1 MITVTH
7 TSHDSPRQQVVR
19 AITHQDP
26 DYVPAWYSFFAT
38 ETRERYGERL
48 THLLDRYR
56 DDVVF
61 SVLSTFPPKSE
72 RPPGWV
78 DEWGCAWNQSPDG
91 VGSMA
96 VDSPLYH
103 SWDRLDWYL
112 ENALPGLGQM
122 THILDRV
129 TKARADNPDRY
140 LVGTTFL
147 GVLERLRALRG
158 TENLLT
164 DLILQPVELATLRD
178 ALADEFAGQI
188 RSIAARG
195 ADAVLIAD
203 DFGTQDSLIL
213 SPKHFR
219 EFFKPMYARLF
230 AEIHEGGMHAWFH
243 SCGCVR
249 SIIPDLIEIDLDV
262 LHPLQ
267 PPCLDLKEI
276 AETFRGQV
284 CFAGAVDV
292 QELLVFGTPG
302 EVEEELRW
310 IIDLLDGPH
319 GGFVLAPTNSIM
331 PDTPFENLEAMCR
344 TMYEYGHAKRAGK

>member
-1 MITVTH
+1 MTL
-7 TSHDSPRQQVVR
+7 DNPRRQVIR

-38 ETRERYGERL
+38 ETRDRYGDRL
-48 THLLDRYR
+48 TDLLAAYP

-78 DEWGCAWNQSPDG
+78 DEWGCAWNHSPDG
-91 VGSMA
+91 VGSLA
-96 VDSPLYH
+96 VDSPLFA
-103 SWDRLDWYL
+103 SWERLDWYL
-112 ENALPGLGQM
+112 AHGLPGLGQM

-129 TKARADNPDRY
+129 RTTRDANPERY

-147 GVLERLRALRG
+147 GPLERLRALRG
-158 TENLLT
+158 TENLLM
-164 DLILQPVELATLRD
+164 DLILQPAELATLRD
-178 ALADEFAGQI
+178 ALADEFVGQI
-188 RSIAARG
+188 KGIATRG

-213 SPKHFR
+213 SPAHFR
-219 EFFKPMYARLF
+219 QFFKRMYARLF
-230 AEIHEGGMHAWFH
+230 AEIHDAGMHAWFH

-249 SIIPDLIEIDLDV
+249 QIIPDLIEIEVDV

-267 PPCLDLKEI
+267 PPCLDLAEI
-276 AETFRGQV
+276 AATFGGQV

-292 QELLVFGTPG
+292 QELLVFATPD
-302 EVEEELRW
+302 EVDAELRRV
-310 IIDLLDGPH
+310 IDLLDGPQ

-331 PDTPFENLEAMCR
+331 PDTPFENLVAMCR
-344 TMYEYGHAKRAGK
+344 TMYDYGREKRHHARG